1 MAANETTPGF
11 LTSFTTTR
19 TYVFEQTLAGVS
31 MAGTTTRT
39 VVHYYHYTLDDHGN
53 VVNRWCGSRTTTT
66 TTIIWTIHN
75 ARIEPN
81 YDIFGP

>member
-1 MAANETTPGF
+1 MAANETPPGF
-11 LTSFTTTR
+11 LTSFTTTQ
-19 TYVFEQTLAGVS
+19 TSTFEQTIPGAS
-31 MAGTTTRT
+31 MIGYTTRT
-39 VVHYYHYTLDDHGN
+39 VVDHYHYTLDDHGN
-53 VVNRWCGSRTTTT
+53 VINRWCGSRTTTT